1 MGKKNKELI
10 NNITQTISK
19 ELKKSNGGN
28 KKLVETLQKILDKA
42 SWPKYDLKKKLII
55 YLITIVL
62 GLGIFFY
69 AQEFGFNFDGVTG
82 IGLLLLMFLFSVFC
96 IWGIINQ

>member
-42 SWPKYDLKKKLII
+42 S
-55 YLITIVL
+55 
-62 GLGIFFY
+62 
-69 AQEFGFNFDGVTG
+69 
-82 IGLLLLMFLFSVFC
+82 
-96 IWGIINQ
+96 